1 MSQIITIARGGEGL
15 SGDGVAFVFVLCF
28 VLYLTPGISHLAM
41 NLLTSSILS
50 SYYIAHVSQA
60 GKVLSSPP
68 IGRWTSLSR
77 SRSTPTGEASLTAL
91 FLLLRPANQ
100 PTNQP
105 VEPFP
110 LARFLPL
117 EALCGFIYCRF
128 LASSLLML
136 LLDVWIMT

>member
-60 GKVLSSPP
+60 GKVLSSPRSVD
-68 IGRWTSLSR
+68 GLLSLFNGSLL
-77 SRSTPTGEASLTAL
+77 ASS
-91 FLLLRPANQ
+91 PGQ
-100 PTNQP
+100 STNQP

>member
-1 MSQIITIARGGEGL
+1 MRMKGFCRWWQETSKFQVVSVVLFIFLFIVVVAAMSQIITIARGGEGL

-50 SYYIAHVSQA
+50 SYYIARLTSRQ
-60 GKVLSSPP
+60 GPLLPP

-100 PTNQP
+100 PTNRSS
-105 VEPFP
+105 PF
-110 LARFLPL
+110 L
-117 EALCGFIYCRF
+117 
-128 LASSLLML
+128 
-136 LLDVWIMT
+136 